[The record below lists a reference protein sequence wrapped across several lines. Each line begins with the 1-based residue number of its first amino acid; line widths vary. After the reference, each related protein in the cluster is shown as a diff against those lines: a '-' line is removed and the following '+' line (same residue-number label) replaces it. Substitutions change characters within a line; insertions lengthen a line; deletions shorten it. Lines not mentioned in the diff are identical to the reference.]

1 MTNTWTHSYSSM
13 PVVHHVTYVVHRQTA
28 FGWENVFESTEYL
41 QALAKILYI
50 RKTTKGTAQVKM
62 NVKPQIF

>member
-1 MTNTWTHSYSSM
+1 MTNTWIQNYFSK
-13 PVVHHVTYVVHRQTA
+13 PVVHPVTYVVLRLTA

-50 RKTTKGTAQVKM
+50 RKTTKGAAQVKM

>member
-1 MTNTWTHSYSSM
+1 M
-13 PVVHHVTYVVHRQTA
+13 PVVHPVTYVVRRLTA
-28 FGWENVFESTEYL
+28 FGWENIYESTEYL

-50 RKTTKGTAQVKM
+50 RRTTKGTAPVKM

>member
-1 MTNTWTHSYSSM
+1 MINTWTQTFSSV
-13 PVVHHVTYVVHRQTA
+13 PALHPVTYVVRRRTV
-28 FGWENVFESTEYL
+28 FGWEDIFESTEYL

-50 RKTTKGTAQVKM
+50 RRVTKGTEIVKM

>member
-13 PVVHHVTYVVHRQTA
+13 QVLHPVTYVVRRRTA
-28 FGWENVFESTEYL
+28 FGWENIYESTEYL
-41 QALAKILYI
+41 KALAKILYI
-50 RKTTKGTAQVKM
+50 RRTTKGAAQVKM

>member
-1 MTNTWTHSYSSM
+1 MTNTWTHSYFSM
-13 PVVHHVTYVVHRQTA
+13 QAVHPVKYVVLRRTA
-28 FGWENVFESTEYL
+28 FGWENILESTEYL

-50 RKTTKGTAQVKM
+50 RRTTKGADQVKM

>member
-13 PVVHHVTYVVHRQTA
+13 PVVHPVVYVVRRRTA
-28 FGWENVFESTEYL
+28 FGWENIYESTEYL
-41 QALAKILYI
+41 KALAKILYI
-50 RKTTKGTAQVKM
+50 RRTTKGAAQVKM

>member
-1 MTNTWTHSYSSM
+1 MTNTWTQSIFSVQVLH
-13 PVVHHVTYVVHRQTA
+13 PVTYVVRRRTA
-28 FGWENVFESTEYL
+28 FGWEDIYESTEYL
-41 QALAKILYI
+41 QALAKILHI